1 MTGPVFVLIIVVV
14 AVTLSL
20 IMSVSWVVWRRTR
33 NSGWIDATWTFGL
46 GATGLA
52 GALAP
57 SLLSGSVLPRQAL
70 VATFIAVWSLR
81 LGLHIVR
88 RTARITDDP
97 RYARLVCGWGA
108 GAPLQMLLLVQKQ
121 ALVSVPLALSVLLAA
136 WNPAPGLRLQD
147 IFAVFVLIVAI
158 GGEAVADAQLR
169 RFRAIQANRARLCDI
184 GLWAWSRHPNYF
196 FEWLGW
202 VAYPLFAI
210 DFGGSYP
217 WGWIAVAGPACMYW
231 LLVYVSGIPPL
242 EEHML
247 ERRHDE
253 FRAYQARTSAFFPT
267 PPRSIGANSQ

>member
-1 MTGPVFVLIIVVV
+1 MG
-14 AVTLSL
+14 
-20 IMSVSWVVWRRTR
+20 RR
-33 NSGWIDATWTFGL
+33 
-46 GATGLA
+46 
-52 GALAP
+52 
-57 SLLSGSVLPRQAL
+57 
-70 VATFIAVWSLR
+70 
-81 LGLHIVR
+81 
-88 RTARITDDP
+88 
-97 RYARLVCGWGA
+97 
-108 GAPLQMLLLVQKQ
+108 APLQMLLLVQKQ

-158 GGEAVADAQLR
+158 AGEAVADAQLR
-169 RFRAIQANRARLCDI
+169 RFRAIQANRDRVCDI